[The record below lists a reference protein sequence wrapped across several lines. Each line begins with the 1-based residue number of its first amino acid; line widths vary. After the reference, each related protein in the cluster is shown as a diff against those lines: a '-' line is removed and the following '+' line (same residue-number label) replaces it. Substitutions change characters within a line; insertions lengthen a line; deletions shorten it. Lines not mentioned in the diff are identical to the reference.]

1 LRNTELNNT
10 MATTKIAQT
19 TLGNLALAGDSN
31 YAYRAIT
38 RGTTVQGARVRR
50 VATTYAADAFAA
62 YAIGE
67 AWHTA
72 TVKHDEVSGGPLAK
86 PYYTIYDPVGCLVR
100 GGFSTKN
107 FALDAEGNMYDLRKV
122 GKVAAKAPAKVAAK
136 APAKAPAKAKV
147 AAKAPA
153 KVAAKAPA
161 KAKVAAKA
169 PAKVAAKAPAKVAP
183 VAPVAQ
189 TEPAQAETAPTEQ
202 QA

>member
-1 LRNTELNNT
+1 
-10 MATTKIAQT
+10 
-19 TLGNLALAGDSN
+19 
-31 YAYRAIT
+31 
-38 RGTTVQGARVRR
+38 VQGARVRR

-122 GKVAAKAPAKVAAK
+122 GKVA
-136 APAKAPAKAKV
+136 KV